1 MHLPPNLL
9 QAPNPAKPQ
18 ARAPSPTLRLRPNR
32 RRHGRQRGYRPG
44 MQPHPAVPRPLA
56 PNACRAHAPKGRR
69 CREALAPAL
78 PQSQDRRLAA
88 GHKLVRLDP
97 RVRAQVRGGAVVVRC
112 TDFKCG
118 GHKYEAGS

>member
-1 MHLPPNLL
+1 
-9 QAPNPAKPQ
+9 
-18 ARAPSPTLRLRPNR
+18 
-32 RRHGRQRGYRPG
+32 

-69 CREALAPAL
+69 CRKALAPAL

-112 TDFKCG
+112 TDFQCG
-118 GHKYEAGS
+118 DHKYEAGS